1 MSSYSEVLEQGF
13 APHASIEDA
22 VMWEMRMCHLLYEQ
36 SITRFLPRGVTLQQ
50 YMVLQHLA
58 RGMASVGL
66 LADLFG
72 VRQPTMSVLL
82 SRLHQKGLVRQRS
95 GQVDGRQHFFTI
107 SPTGRSLLRKLEKPM
122 RRFTNAFHKELEV
135 ELATSL
141 LKDLRL
147 LRTRLARV
155 FL

>member
-1 MSSYSEVLEQGF
+1 MASYEEGVEQGS
-13 APHASIEDA
+13 APHATNEAA

-36 SITRFLPRGVTLQQ
+36 AMARFLPRGVTLQQ
-50 YMVLQHLA
+50 YMVLRHLA
-58 RGMASVGL
+58 GGTASVGL

-82 SRLHQKGLVRQRS
+82 ARLHQKGLVKRRP
-95 GQVDGRQHFFTI
+95 GQVDGRHHFFMI
-107 SPTGRSLLRKLEKPM
+107 SATGRSLLRKLEKPM
-122 RRFTNAFHKELEV
+122 QRFTNAFHKELEA
-135 ELATSL
+135 ELAVNL
-141 LKDLRL
+141 LNDLRL